1 MAIYKIQ
8 RQLYGIDNWEDE
20 NDGDSYNSYKEALE
34 EIRGFIADC
43 KDAFHRGYMSDYPS
57 FNEFRIKKIGWS
69 LLG

>member
-43 KDAFHRGYMSDYPS
+43 KDAFHRG
-57 FNEFRIKKIGWS
+57 
-69 LLG
+69 